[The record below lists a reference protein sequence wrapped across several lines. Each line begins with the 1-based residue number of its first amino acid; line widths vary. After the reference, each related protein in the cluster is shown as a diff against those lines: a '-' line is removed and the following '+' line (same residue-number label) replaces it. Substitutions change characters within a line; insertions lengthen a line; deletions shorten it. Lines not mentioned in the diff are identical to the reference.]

1 MPTVPFDGY
10 HKERNMQATGVNHI
24 ILTVSD
30 VARAKAFYR
39 HALDCEVRDITGN
52 PDYGFYFA
60 VGEVEFF
67 VGPSRVPVPNDRFSE
82 FRVGLDH
89 IAFTVPDRATLD
101 ALASKLQAAGVETQG
116 VEQFAPTG
124 NYYVAFRDPDNIQL
138 EFWLP

>member
-1 MPTVPFDGY
+1 
-10 HKERNMQATGVNHI
+10 MQATGVNHI

-30 VARAKAFYR
+30 VARARAFYR
-39 HALDCEVRDITGN
+39 DVLDCDVHDITEN

-60 VGEVEFF
+60 VGEVEFY
-67 VGPSRVPVPNDRFSE
+67 VGPSRSPVPDDRFSE

-89 IAFTVPDRATLD
+89 VAFTVADRATLD
-101 ALASKLQAAGVETQG
+101 ALAAKLLAAGVDTQG

-124 NYYVAFRDPDNIQL
+124 NYYIAFRDPDNIQL

>member
-1 MPTVPFDGY
+1 
-10 HKERNMQATGVNHI
+10 MQATGVNHI
-24 ILTVSD
+24 VLTVSD
-30 VARAKAFYR
+30 VARARAFYR
-39 HALDCEVRDITGN
+39 DILECDVRDIAAN

-60 VGEVEFF
+60 VGEVEFYLS
-67 VGPSRVPVPNDRFSE
+67 PSRTPVPDDRFSE

-89 IAFTVPDRATLD
+89 ISFTVPDRATLD
-101 ALASKLQAAGVETQG
+101 ALAVKLMSAGVDTKG

>member
-1 MPTVPFDGY
+1 
-10 HKERNMQATGVNHI
+10 MQATGVNHI

-30 VARAKAFYR
+30 VARARAFYR
-39 HALDCEVRDITGN
+39 DVLECEVHDIAGN

-60 VGEVEFF
+60 VGGVEFYI
-67 VGPSRVPVPNDRFSE
+67 GPSREPVPDDRFSE

-101 ALASKLQAAGVETQG
+101 ALAAKLLAAGVDTQG

-124 NYYVAFRDPDNIQL
+124 NYYIAFRDPDNIQL